1 MGLFGKRKTEAPP
14 PAAVRSAPAE
24 APSMQE
30 VIFKMRYSSKTIGRQ
45 ATRSEKQIAVEE
57 RKAKEALAKGNIDG
71 ARIHA
76 ENAIRNRSESLGYL
90 KLQSQLDAVAAKLHS
105 QNIRAQV
112 TDNMGAVTNNLS
124 EALSTMDVTQISLT
138 MEKFIQQSEDLDLQ
152 TKLMD
157 DSIGES
163 TASSTPQVHVDSLL
177 KRIADENQL
186 ELGDK
191 LPDAFSNA
199 VGGHQY
205 GVQDSALGQ
214 KLHNAPHHQQ

>member
-1 MGLFGKRKTEAPP
+1 MGLFGKKKAPAPP
-14 PAAVRSAPAE
+14 APRPAAAVP

-71 ARIHA
+71 ARIYA

-90 KLQSQLDAVAAKLHS
+90 KLQSQLEAVAAKLHS

-112 TDNMGAVTNNLS
+112 SDNMGAVTTNLS
-124 EALSTMDVTQISLT
+124 EALNTMDVTQISLT

-163 TASSTPQVHVDSLL
+163 TASSTPQGQVDSLL
-177 KRIADENQL
+177 KRIADENHL
-186 ELGDK
+186 EIESK
-191 LPDAFSNA
+191 LQPAHTGA
-199 VGGHQY
+199 VGNQF
-205 GVQDSALGQ
+205 GVPGSALGQ
-214 KLHNAPHHQQ
+214 KLDNTSPYQ